1 MTTGAPTCERTGTPV
16 ATVTVGALLVVAGGL
31 WVADELGAVDVPWSL
46 GLALAVLAVGVL
58 LLVTSRSRHAGGLVP
73 LGVVLSALLVLTV
86 VLPSPVVTDG
96 GAGDRR
102 YRPTSVTE
110 LAERYE
116 LGAGTLVLDLRDLPE
131 AAPADAAAPTR
142 TEVEVGVGE
151 IRVLV
156 PADLAVD
163 VTAEAGT
170 GEVTVLGE
178 RRDGLSPSL
187 AVPADADADAVLVL
201 DLRVGL
207 GTVEV
212 TR

>member
-1 MTTGAPTCERTGTPV
+1 MTAAERTGAPV
-16 ATVTVGALLVVAGGL
+16 ATLTVGALLVVAGGL

-73 LGVVLSALLVLTV
+73 LGIVLSALLVLTV

-116 LGAGTLVLDLRDLPE
+116 LGAGTLVLDLRDLRDP
-131 AAPADAAAPTR
+131 PDAALADPATPTR

-178 RRDGLSPSL
+178 RREGLSPSL
-187 AVPADADADAVLVL
+187 AVPADADTDAVLVL